1 MWWKS
6 KRSERDYLPRYRFKI
21 EEEGAISAGWW
32 REHRPCKVRDVSSGG
47 AGVELEFEEPLP
59 RIMTLFLPAERM
71 SARVRKV
78 WQKGRR
84 VGFQFLDE

>member
-1 MWWKS
+1 
-6 KRSERDYLPRYRFKI
+6 
-21 EEEGAISAGWW
+21 
-32 REHRPCKVRDVSSGG
+32 
-47 AGVELEFEEPLP
+47 VELEFEEPLP